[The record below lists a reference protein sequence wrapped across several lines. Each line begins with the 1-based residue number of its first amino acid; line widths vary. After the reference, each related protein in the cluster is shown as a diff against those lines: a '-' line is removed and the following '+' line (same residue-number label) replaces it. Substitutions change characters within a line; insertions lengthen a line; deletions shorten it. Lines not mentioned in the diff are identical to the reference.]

1 MYNPPHGGFFA
12 MYEKETKNINKLL
25 EHVKVPG
32 IMTWKVANLRD
43 MEGDGQLRLELK
55 VVYDSPYYEHKYRDN
70 RGWNFGYNDY
80 EYDMKQKIIRIFK
93 HYVHSFLGLKIG
105 DVKTVELISYQLINP
120 TKDYYT
126 YTNYDENYFGQYSYE
141 DYDWFG

>member
-1 MYNPPHGGFFA
+1 

-43 MEGDGQLRLELK
+43 MEWDGQLRLELK
-55 VVYDSPYYEHKYRDN
+55 VVYDSSYYEHKYRDN

-93 HYVHSFLGLKIG
+93 HYVHSFLGIKIG
-105 DVKTVELISYQLINP
+105 DVKTVELISYHIVNP
-120 TKDYYT
+120 TYNPYK
-126 YTNYDENYFGQYSYE
+126 YTNYDENFFGQYSYE